1 MWTNHLACRKT
12 RRDGGSKLARVNH
25 KAALTPRRLP
35 VPGLGTLL
43 PETYGTASHCDLRFP
58 DPHSLTPS
66 FRTQDLILGRK
77 SRSLVLMRG
86 SRERERER
94 VRVRILGREVPW
106 SRRPTERQGRED
118 WTAKPLA
125 IPAEHD
131 AKLCPL
137 ARTIEN
143 REGDAALLVQD
154 DTPVQ
159 VAGGLPT
166 ELLHPDAGVC
176 SLWQQL
182 VGFCRS
188 SPGLTNNV
196 SFLFVFFFLSL
207 RSTLRYRPPRSRV
220 AVGTPIL
227 TSTRLCPSWQS

>member
-58 DPHSLTPS
+58 DPPS
-66 FRTQDLILGRK
+66 FRTQDFRTQDLRVGERLQG
-77 SRSLVLMRG
+77 
-86 SRERERER
+86 ERERE
-94 VRVRILGREVPW
+94 RVRILGREVPW

-159 VAGGLPT
+159 MAGGLPT

-188 SPGLTNNV
+188 SPGLTNNA